1 MPRRAALKIMQWPRV
16 NLASAD
22 VPGPPQPLYLAGAR
36 LLEVFPMLPLMAKTT
51 LGVSALSYA
60 GQFNIMTVADHDTC
74 PSLGAFTAAAQHELH
89 ALATATQAMPGRNR
103 QR

>member
-1 MPRRAALKIMQWPRV
+1 
-16 NLASAD
+16 
-22 VPGPPQPLYLAGAR
+22 
-36 LLEVFPMLPLMAKTT
+36 
-51 LGVSALSYA
+51 
-60 GQFNIMTVADHDTC
+60 MTVADHDTC